1 MPFVLTHAAHRVSLK
16 NRRPSLILAKGCQI
30 ARPFDC
36 CSFAF
41 SFLLGA
47 TGRRKQGGLASGAV
61 SAPSP
66 PTPATSPAAGA
77 EGEGEST
84 AAVHTSLDRLGL
96 GVVWVLGVDYGGGAL
111 IREWRR

>member
-47 TGRRKQGGLASGAV
+47 TGES
-61 SAPSP
+61 
-66 PTPATSPAAGA
+66 
-77 EGEGEST
+77 GESK
-84 AAVHTSLDRLGL
+84 ADSRPGPFPLPPLLLRRPLQCRRRR
-96 GVVWVLGVDYGGGAL
+96 GGGDRSPVY
-111 IREWRR
+111 IRGGDRSPVYILV